1 MIDAPSTPPHGHDER
16 TVLVERVAARW
27 PAARPF
33 LLLGSVCIV
42 LGGIVAAVTRP
53 TGFVLGSWTAAFLV
67 LVGGTAQIAFGVGQS
82 WLSERPPHARRVR
95 TEVVCWNAAVAA
107 TVVGTVAGAPFVTTG
122 AGFTLMWVLG
132 LFIATTSPSG
142 SVRRSACVAYRA
154 LAAIV
159 LVSIPIGLG
168 LAWNRHA

>member
-1 MIDAPSTPPHGHDER
+1 MIDARANPPYVHDER
-16 TVLVERVAARW
+16 AVLVERAAARW

-33 LLLGSVCIV
+33 LILGSVCIV
-42 LGGIVAAVTRP
+42 LGGMVAAITRP

-95 TEVVCWNAAVAA
+95 TEVVCWNAAVAG
-107 TVVGTVAGAPFVTTG
+107 TVVGTVAGALIVTTG
-122 AGFTLMWVLG
+122 AGLILMWVLG
-132 LFIATTSPSG
+132 LFIATTSPAG
-142 SVRRSACVAYRA
+142 SVRRSVCVAYCT

-168 LAWNRHA
+168 LAWNRHP